1 MRRLSAAGSVRSC
14 LPRGEQAADCQQ
26 VRTTS
31 GSRAGES
38 IRDMSHQSDLI
49 ATDINAYLKQ
59 HENKE
64 LLRFLTCGSVDDGK
78 STLIGRLLY
87 DSKMIYED
95 QLAAIERDS
104 KIHGTTGGGFDP
116 ALLTDGLK
124 AEREQG
130 ITIDVAYRYF
140 STAKRKFIIA
150 DTPGHEQYTRNM
162 ATGAS
167 TADLAIIL
175 IDARHGVLT
184 QTKRHSFIT
193 SLLGIRH
200 VLVTVNKMDLV
211 GFSQDVFEQIRRDYK
226 DFAARLDLPDLHFMP
241 ISALQGDNVVDPS
254 THMPWYQGNTLM
266 NFLEN
271 VYIGSDR
278 NLEDFRFPVQFV
290 NRPHLDFRGFCG
302 TVASGIIRQGDEIMA
317 LPSRKTS
324 RIKSIVTF
332 DGELPEAFAPMSI
345 TITLEDEIDVSRGDM
360 LVRPGNV
367 PRLEHRFDAMV
378 VWMAEEPMAVGKPYL
393 FKHTTKQVT
402 GAISSLRYQVD
413 VNTLHRRDSSA
424 LNLNEIGRCAMT
436 LNQPIAFDSY
446 RRNRTTGALIVID
459 RLTNRTVGAG
469 MILDRATREER
480 VDHWEDRSVS
490 EIEQG
495 EDSYVSPQE
504 RATRYGQQPAT
515 VLLTGLTASGKT
527 SIAFALE
534 RRLFD
539 VGRACTVLDGR
550 NMRRGISRDLGFTAE
565 ERSENLRRS
574 AEVAKLI
581 NDAGLICIAAFVAPS
596 EEVRQK
602 AGDVIGRQRF
612 LTVHVATPVEICRQ
626 RDQEG
631 AYAKADAGDIA
642 NFPGVS
648 APYEVPSSPDL
659 VLRPD
664 QLSTDQCVDQIM
676 ALLTQNGMIH

>member
-1 MRRLSAAGSVRSC
+1 
-14 LPRGEQAADCQQ
+14 
-26 VRTTS
+26 
-31 GSRAGES
+31 
-38 IRDMSHQSDLI
+38 MSHQSELI
-49 ATDINAYLKQ
+49 ATDINAYLQQ

-64 LLRFLTCGSVDDGK
+64 LMRFLTCGSVDDGK

-200 VLVTVNKMDLV
+200 VLVAVNKMDLV
-211 GFSQDVFEQIRRDYK
+211 GFSQDVYDQIRRDYK

-241 ISALQGDNVVDPS
+241 LSALHGDNVVDPS
-254 THMPWYQGNTLM
+254 KNMPWYQGNTLM
-266 NFLEN
+266 NFLET

-278 NLEDFRFPVQFV
+278 NLEDFRFPVQYV

-302 TVASGIIRQGDEIMA
+302 TIASGIIRQGDEVMA
-317 LPSRKTS
+317 LPSRKIS
-324 RIKSIVTF
+324 RVKSIVTF
-332 DGELPEAFAPMSI
+332 DGELPEAFAPLSI
-345 TITLEDEIDVSRGDM
+345 TLTLEDEIDVSRGDM

-367 PRLEHRFDAMV
+367 PRLEPRFDAMV

-413 VNTLHRRDSSA
+413 VNTLHRRDSETM
-424 LNLNEIGRCAMT
+424 NLNEIGRCAIT
-436 LNQPIAFDSY
+436 LSQPIAFDSY
-446 RRNRTTGALIVID
+446 RRNRATGAFIIID
-459 RLTNRTVGAG
+459 RITNRTVGAG
-469 MILDRATREER
+469 MILDRATR
-480 VDHWEDRSVS
+480 
-490 EIEQG
+490 
-495 EDSYVSPQE
+495 
-504 RATRYGQQPAT
+504 
-515 VLLTGLTASGKT
+515 
-527 SIAFALE
+527 
-534 RRLFD
+534 
-539 VGRACTVLDGR
+539 
-550 NMRRGISRDLGFTAE
+550 RGT
-565 ERSENLRRS
+565 RRS
-574 AEVAKLI
+574 L
-581 NDAGLICIAAFVAPS
+581 GGS
-596 EEVRQK
+596 
-602 AGDVIGRQRF
+602 IG
-612 LTVHVATPVEICRQ
+612 
-626 RDQEG
+626 
-631 AYAKADAGDIA
+631 
-642 NFPGVS
+642 
-648 APYEVPSSPDL
+648 
-659 VLRPD
+659 
-664 QLSTDQCVDQIM
+664 
-676 ALLTQNGMIH
+676 